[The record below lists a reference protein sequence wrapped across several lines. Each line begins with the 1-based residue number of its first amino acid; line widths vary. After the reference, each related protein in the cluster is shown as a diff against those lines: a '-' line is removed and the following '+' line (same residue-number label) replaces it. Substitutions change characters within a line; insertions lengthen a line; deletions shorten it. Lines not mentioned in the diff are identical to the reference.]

1 MQNLRGLKSLVALHV
16 LAIRT
21 TDQCQ
26 SVTRECRKFTIDTL
40 NYCPELKI
48 KYLVMSGMVCQLA
61 RRPRSFKA
69 PVVQVDIKG
78 KGKEKATAVGTP
90 QEQHTSKWNPILA
103 PSSDADENFDEIES
117 GGLEMAV
124 VKHLK
129 FGDVYDVKIFNK
141 HIRTG
146 KF

>member
-1 MQNLRGLKSLVALHV
+1 MQNLRGLKSLVALNV

-48 KYLVMSGMVCQLA
+48 RYLVMAGTVCQLA
-61 RRPRSFKA
+61 RRPRSFKTPA
-69 PVVQVDIKG
+69 VKVDIKG
-78 KGKEKATAVGTP
+78 KGKQKVPVVSPPEP
-90 QEQHTSKWNPILA
+90 SSKMNPALA
-103 PSSDADENFDEIES
+103 SDADENFDEIES

-129 FGDVYDVKIFNK
+129 FGDVTDVKIFQK
-141 HIRTG
+141 HIRMG